1 LITGLVVGAFLMG
14 VLPADLPLG
23 LPLSSVQVQ
32 SLPAL
37 MLLALGALL
46 IA

>member
-1 LITGLVVGAFLMG
+1 LLSSALS
-14 VLPADLPLG
+14 PALPLG
-23 LPLSSVQVQ
+23 LPLTLAQVQ

-37 MLLALGALL
+37 VLLALGALL